1 MITPNKIFYDS
12 AINLD
17 QIIVIEKG
25 EMILMK
31 KIIENENKNIK
42 NKLFYTNTQVKYIDF
57 LTISS
62 LNFIGLFGK
71 PNFFY

>member
-1 MITPNKIFYDS
+1 VITPNKIFYDS

-42 NKLFYTNTQVKYIDF
+42 NKLFYTNT
-57 LTISS
+57 
-62 LNFIGLFGK
+62 
-71 PNFFY
+71 